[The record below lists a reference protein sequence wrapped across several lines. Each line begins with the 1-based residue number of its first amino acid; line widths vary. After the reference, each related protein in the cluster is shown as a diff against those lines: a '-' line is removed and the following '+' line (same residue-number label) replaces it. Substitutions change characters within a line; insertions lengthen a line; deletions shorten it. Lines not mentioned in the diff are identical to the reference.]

1 MATAFE
7 RAAEAPR
14 RAPPALLDGLLAG
27 LTPEQTQAVC
37 HGPGVLLIV
46 AGPGA
51 GKTKTLIH
59 RIAFLLAQGLAEPR
73 EILAVTFS
81 VRAAS
86 EMRLRLSELLGEQ
99 LAAHVRAA
107 TFHSICARLLR
118 EHAPLFGRG
127 ANWTVYDQVEVRRVV
142 DWLLSE
148 RQRTAIQQGLADFGQ
163 PAASEV
169 LHEISLAKNRLL
181 DPDSYEQSA
190 GHPAA
195 PLIAAVWRETEAE
208 LRRSNA
214 VDFDD
219 LLVCAVRLLAEH
231 PHYLE
236 LYRRRWRWIV
246 VDEYQDTCQ
255 AQAVLV
261 SLLAGPDGN
270 LCCVCDDDQSLYA
283 FRGADAHGLARLAER
298 FPAHERIVLA
308 RNFRS
313 RAEILAPAA
322 RCIQNNSDRVP
333 KTLIAMRG
341 AGGHAAASEFAC
353 DRDEASWS
361 AATIAQELAAGTPPA
376 EILLL
381 ARTGYATVP
390 VQTALAG
397 AGIPHRVLGSLGLYE
412 RSEVRDALAYLTLI
426 ANPADAQAFRRAVA
440 TPRRGVGER
449 TAGQIVARARERHDG
464 DLIAAS
470 ENAGTLGEIGSRK
483 AREQLERFGDGLQ
496 QARAGLEAG
505 RSLGHVAIA
514 AVTLPGGLVAHH
526 QRRIEHCA
534 DAVERRDAERVLE
547 DLRSLCRAVQA
558 YEEREHS
565 PTLTGFLEHARGLH
579 ARELTPG
586 QDRRITVS
594 TIHRA
599 KGTEA
604 RVVILAGCEERLLPS
619 WRSLDA
625 PEQLQE
631 ERRLFYVACT
641 RAKDR
646 LYVTHARA
654 RGGRETAGPSRFL
667 TEAGLLEGAP

>member
-1 MATAFE
+1 M
-7 RAAEAPR
+7 
-14 RAPPALLDGLLAG
+14 AG

-73 EILAVTFS
+73 EVLAVTFS

-86 EMRLRLSELLGEQ
+86 ELRLRLSELLGEQ
-99 LAAHVRAA
+99 LATQVTAA

-118 EHAPLFGRG
+118 EHAQLFGRR

-181 DPDSYEQSA
+181 DPDSYERSA

-270 LCCVCDDDQSLYA
+270 LCCVSGRRPVA
-283 FRGADAHGLARLAER
+283 
-298 FPAHERIVLA
+298 V
-308 RNFRS
+308 
-313 RAEILAPAA
+313 
-322 RCIQNNSDRVP
+322 RVP
-333 KTLIAMRG
+333 GRRRARARPTRRALPGTRADRAGAQLPLPRRDPGARRTLHTKQLRPRPQDA
-341 AGGHAAASEFAC
+341 
-353 DRDEASWS
+353 DRD
-361 AATIAQELAAGTPPA
+361 
-376 EILLL
+376 
-381 ARTGYATVP
+381 ARRRRTRG
-390 VQTALAG
+390 
-397 AGIPHRVLGSLGLYE
+397 RV
-412 RSEVRDALAYLTLI
+412 RVRL
-426 ANPADAQAFRRAVA
+426 R
-440 TPRRGVGER
+440 PRRG
-449 TAGQIVARARERHDG
+449 
-464 DLIAAS
+464 L
-470 ENAGTLGEIGSRK
+470 L
-483 AREQLERFGDGLQ
+483 
-496 QARAGLEAG
+496 
-505 RSLGHVAIA
+505 
-514 AVTLPGGLVAHH
+514 
-526 QRRIEHCA
+526 
-534 DAVERRDAERVLE
+534 ERRDDR
-547 DLRSLCRAVQA
+547 
-558 YEEREHS
+558 
-565 PTLTGFLEHARGLH
+565 
-579 ARELTPG
+579 PG
-586 QDRRITVS
+586 
-594 TIHRA
+594 
-599 KGTEA
+599 
-604 RVVILAGCEERLLPS
+604 
-619 WRSLDA
+619 
-625 PEQLQE
+625 
-631 ERRLFYVACT
+631 
-641 RAKDR
+641 
-646 LYVTHARA
+646 A
-654 RGGRETAGPSRFL
+654 RGGHTPRGDPAAGAHRL
-667 TEAGLLEGAP
+667 RDRARADRTGGAPASPTGCSAPSACTSAPRCATRSPT

>member
-7 RAAEAPR
+7 HAADAPWKR
-14 RAPPALLDGLLAG
+14 PPPPSDRLLDG
-27 LTPEQTQAVC
+27 LTPEQSQAVC

-118 EHAPLFGRG
+118 EHAQLFGRG

-313 RAEILAPAA
+313 HAEILSAAA
-322 RCIQNNSDRVP
+322 RCDPEQPRPRPQD
-333 KTLIAMRG
+333 A
-341 AGGHAAASEFAC
+341 
-353 DRDEASWS
+353 DRDARPRRRARPRSRSPPS
-361 AATIAQELAAGTPPA
+361 ATRPRGPPRPIAQELAAGTPPRRDPGA
-376 EILLL
+376 RPRPDTPPRPCRTPWRPP
-381 ARTGYATVP
+381 ASRTGCSARSACTSAQRCAT
-390 VQTALAG
+390 
-397 AGIPHRVLGSLGLYE
+397 R
-412 RSEVRDALAYLTLI
+412 
-426 ANPADAQAFRRAVA
+426 
-440 TPRRGVGER
+440 
-449 TAGQIVARARERHDG
+449 
-464 DLIAAS
+464 
-470 ENAGTLGEIGSRK
+470 
-483 AREQLERFGDGLQ
+483 
-496 QARAGLEAG
+496 
-505 RSLGHVAIA
+505 
-514 AVTLPGGLVAHH
+514 
-526 QRRIEHCA
+526 
-534 DAVERRDAERVLE
+534 
-547 DLRSLCRAVQA
+547 
-558 YEEREHS
+558 S
-565 PTLTGFLEHARGLH
+565 PT
-579 ARELTPG
+579 
-586 QDRRITVS
+586 
-594 TIHRA
+594 
-599 KGTEA
+599 
-604 RVVILAGCEERLLPS
+604 
-619 WRSLDA
+619 
-625 PEQLQE
+625 
-631 ERRLFYVACT
+631 
-641 RAKDR
+641 
-646 LYVTHARA
+646 
-654 RGGRETAGPSRFL
+654 
-667 TEAGLLEGAP
+667 